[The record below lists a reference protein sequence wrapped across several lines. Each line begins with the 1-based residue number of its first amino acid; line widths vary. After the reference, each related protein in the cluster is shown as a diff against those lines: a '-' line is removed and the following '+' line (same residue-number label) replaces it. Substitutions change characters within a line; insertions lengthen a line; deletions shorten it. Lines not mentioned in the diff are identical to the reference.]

1 MLDYRYLAGMDG
13 MYNNMLQ
20 PTAANQIGMIDPG
33 MGMTGFDPTRSMR
46 PDAAFPMGGAPA
58 MAQSGMTNP
67 GGAVSGPVSVT
78 GTPPSS
84 GFIPADPGAVAP
96 YSPAMGQSGFVDQTQ
111 QDAYGRFTTSP
122 DYLFRFNEGQRMLD
136 SSAAA
141 RGMLMSGNQLRALT
155 ELGQNLAS
163 GEYGNYMNRLYGVAG
178 LAPSGGQ
185 ALAAQGG
192 AQGFNQ
198 MFNAAGSLGT
208 NLGNIAGAN
217 ANAQAGI
224 WGSALGNIDF
234 GSLAQGIGNA
244 WNSRPISVPATVR
257 TGPNM
262 PIPSGV
268 SF

>member
-1 MLDYRYLAGMDG
+1 MVDSRYFAIPQFPNSDY
-13 MYNNMLQ
+13 MYNNMLA
-20 PTAANQIGMIDPG
+20 PTAANQIGM
-33 MGMTGFDPTRSMR
+33 MPTST
-46 PDAAFPMGGAPA
+46 AAP

-78 GTPPSS
+78 GSPPSS

-208 NLGNIAGAN
+208 NLGNIAGVSGN
-217 ANAQAGI
+217 TQAGI
-224 WGSALGNIDF
+224 WSSALGDIDW
-234 GSLAQGIGNA
+234 SGIGSGISNLFNRSGSQPTSNA
-244 WNSRPISVPATVR
+244 WMNAPGA
-257 TGPNM
+257 GL
-262 PIPSGV
+262 G
-268 SF
+268 F

>member
-13 MYNNMLQ
+13 MYNNMLA
-20 PTAANQIGMIDPG
+20 PTAANQIG
-33 MGMTGFDPTRSMR
+33 SVN
-46 PDAAFPMGGAPA
+46 PA
-58 MAQSGMTNP
+58 IYATGMTNP
-67 GGAVSGPVSVT
+67 GAAVSAPIPATSPDIAQ
-78 GTPPSS
+78 PPAQS
-84 GFIPADPGAVAP
+84 GFIPAAPGAVAP
-96 YSPAMGQSGFVDQTQ
+96 YNPATGQSGFVDQTQ
-111 QDAYGRFTTSP
+111 QDAYGRFTTAP

-163 GEYGNYMNRLYGVAG
+163 QEYGNYMNRLYGVAG

-185 ALAAQGG
+185 GLAAQGG

-224 WGSALGNIDF
+224 WGSALGNIDW
-234 GSLAQGIGNA
+234 GGVTKGIGGMFGGSSN
-244 WNSRPISVPATVR
+244 
-257 TGPNM
+257 
-262 PIPSGV
+262 PSIKQKMAGN
-268 SF
+268 F